1 MEEWRGAPVVRK
13 MKETFEAQM
22 QTLSARGVTPTL
34 AVLRVG
40 AREDDL
46 AYERGISKRF
56 ASVGATVAVTELPET
71 VTQEALEAAL
81 DALNEDAAVHGIL
94 VFRPL
99 PKHLSEERLSERIAP
114 EKDVDCLGR
123 ISTAFVFAGDER
135 AYPPCTPQA
144 VMEMLDFY
152 GVDLTGKKAVVIG
165 RSMVVGKPLAM
176 LLLKKHATVT
186 VCHTRTQNLAEE
198 CRRADVLVACAGAK
212 RMVGADFV
220 RPGQVVLDV
229 GIHADG
235 DSLCGDVDA
244 AAVADT
250 VAALTP
256 VPGGVGTVTT
266 SVLLKHTLLAA
277 LRPFGGSPRG

>member
-1 MEEWRGAPVVRK
+1 MEQWRGAPVVQK
-13 MKETFEAQM
+13 MKETFEAQVAE
-22 QTLSARGVTPTL
+22 LAARGVTPTL

-56 ASVGATVAVTELPET
+56 ASVGAAVTVTELPET
-71 VTQEALEAAL
+71 VTQEELEAAL
-81 DALNEDAAVHGIL
+81 ESLNRDPAVHGIL

-123 ISTAFVFAGDER
+123 INTAYVFAGDGR

-186 VCHTRTQNLAEE
+186 ICHTRTQNLAEE
-198 CRRADVLVACAGAK
+198 CRRADVLIACAGAK
-212 RMVGADFV
+212 RMVGAEFV
-220 RPGQVVLDV
+220 RSGQVVLDV

-244 AAVADT
+244 AAVSDV

-266 SVLLKHTLLAA
+266 SVLLKHTLLSAMRA
-277 LRPFGGSPRG
+277 CGVSPRT

>member
-1 MEEWRGAPVVRK
+1 MEDWRGAPVVQK
-13 MKETFEAQM
+13 MKETFEVQVADFA
-22 QTLSARGVTPTL
+22 ARGVTPTL

-46 AYERGISKRF
+46 AYERGIQKRF
-56 ASVGATVAVTELPET
+56 ASVGAAVKVTELPET
-71 VTQEALEAAL
+71 VTQNALEAAL
-81 DALNEDAAVHGIL
+81 DRLNRDPAVHGIL

-99 PKHLSEERLSERIAP
+99 PKTLSEERLAERIAP

-123 ISTAFVFAGDER
+123 VNTAYVFSGDER

-152 GVDLTGKKAVVIG
+152 GVDLTGKKAVVVG

-186 VCHTRTQNLAEE
+186 ICHTRTKDLAEE
-198 CRRADVLVACAGAK
+198 CRRADVLIACAGAK

-220 RPGQVVLDV
+220 KPGQLVLDV

-244 AAVADT
+244 AAVAGT
-250 VAALTP
+250 VSALTP

-266 SVLLKHTLLAA
+266 SVLLKHTLLSA
-277 LRPFGGSPRG
+277 LRACE

>member
-1 MEEWRGAPVVRK
+1 MEEWRGAPVVQK
-13 MKETFEAQM
+13 MKETFEAQVAD
-22 QTLSARGVTPTL
+22 LAARGVTPTL

-56 ASVGATVAVTELPET
+56 ASVGAAVRVMELPET
-71 VTQEALEAAL
+71 VTQTQLEAAL
-81 DALNEDAAVHGIL
+81 DGLNRDPAVHGIL

-99 PKHLSEERLSERIAP
+99 PKTLSEERLAERIAP

-123 ISTAFVFAGDER
+123 INTAYVFAGDER

-144 VMEMLDFY
+144 VMEMLDYY

-165 RSMVVGKPLAM
+165 RSMVVGKPLSM

-198 CRRADVLVACAGAK
+198 CRRADVLIACAGAK
-212 RMVGADFV
+212 RMVGAEFV
-220 RPGQVVLDV
+220 RAGQAVLDV

-277 LRPFGGSPRG
+277 LRACGE

>member
-1 MEEWRGAPVVRK
+1 MEDWRGAPVVRK
-13 MKETFEAQM
+13 MKETFEAQVAD
-22 QTLSARGVTPTL
+22 LAARGVTPTL

-46 AYERGISKRF
+46 AYERGIGKRF
-56 ASVGATVAVTELPET
+56 ASVGAAVQVTQLPET
-71 VTQEALEAAL
+71 VTQEELEAAL
-81 DALNEDAAVHGIL
+81 EGLNRDPAVHGIL

-99 PKHLSEERLSERIAP
+99 PKTLSEERLAERIAP

-123 ISTAFVFAGDER
+123 INTAYVFAGDER

-186 VCHTRTQNLAEE
+186 ICHTRTQNLAEE

-220 RPGQVVLDV
+220 RAGQLVLDV

-266 SVLLKHTLLAA
+266 SVLLKHTLLSA
-277 LRPFGGSPRG
+277 LRASE